1 MVMHIFN
8 SELKSERQAVSEFED
23 HLRYTVE
30 HHIEKLQKK
39 KKDKYTYES
48 KPLSSISQWF
58 LLQFLPSVPSLNL
71 WWFNKIA
78 LIGSYS

>member
-1 MVMHIFN
+1 MHIFN

-39 KKDKYTYES
+39 KKINIRMKVS
-48 KPLSSISQWF
+48 H
-58 LLQFLPSVPSLNL
+58 
-71 WWFNKIA
+71 
-78 LIGSYS
+78 